1 MKFILM
7 LKMVTMKE
15 IGYGKGKLNMKRVN
29 CHRFDVFEQKLDNFL

>member
-7 LKMVTMKE
+7 VKMVTKE